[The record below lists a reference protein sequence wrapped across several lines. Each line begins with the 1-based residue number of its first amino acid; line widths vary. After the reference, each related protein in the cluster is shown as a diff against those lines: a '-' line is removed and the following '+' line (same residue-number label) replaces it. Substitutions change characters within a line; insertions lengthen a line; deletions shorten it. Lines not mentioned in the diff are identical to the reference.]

1 MERNINMNEVSDG
14 KLYTSRDMVRVGCED
29 CKGCSA
35 CCHGM
40 GNSIVLDPYD
50 IYRMS
55 AGIGCTFDELLN
67 EKIELNIADSLILP
81 NLKMSGAGEACPFLN
96 ENGRCSIHAV
106 RPGICRLFPLGRIYE
121 NGTFQYFLQ
130 VHECKRQTRT
140 KMKVS
145 KWLDTPNLKQYEQF
159 ISDWHYFLK
168 DVEKEIREIENPEKI
183 KQIGLSLL
191 HIFYR
196 RPYHA
201 EQDFYTQFYERLHQ
215 IRG

>member
-1 MERNINMNEVSDG
+1 MERNININEVSDG
-14 KLYTSRDMVRVGCED
+14 KRYTSRDMVRVGCED

-67 EKIELNIADSLILP
+67 DKIELNMVDGVILP
-81 NLKMSGAGEACPFLN
+81 NLNMSGEGEACPFLN
-96 ENGRCSIHAV
+96 ENGRCRIHAV

-121 NGTFQYFLQ
+121 NNMFYYFLQ
-130 VHECKRQTRT
+130 VHECKKQNRT
-140 KMKVS
+140 KVKVS
-145 KWLDTPNLKQYEQF
+145 KWLDTPDLRQYEQF
-159 ISDWHYFLK
+159 VSDWHSFI
-168 DVEKEIREIENPEKI
+168 KEIGAETMQLEDTEKV

-196 RPYHA
+196 KPYDT
-201 EQDFYTQFYERLHQ
+201 EQDFYTQFYDRLRQ
-215 IRG
+215 VL